1 MPLSHADAKE
11 ALLKNLNKEQ
21 QDAVRHNARRLLVVA
36 GAGSGKT
43 EVMARR
49 VAWWVAVDDVPKD
62 QIIAFTF
69 TEAAAEELKFRIR
82 SWLEKIVDEEIDSTL
97 GGMYIGTIHGFCLKA
112 LRDFAPDEFY
122 MFDVIDDAGRM
133 ALVEQGYNGVLAL
146 RSFKSAAEI
155 EGVAKGKFRSQE
167 LFLRGYDLLNEY
179 GLLDVSLPNL
189 DPPVDVAGDREWCK
203 QASLETKVG
212 SSNLA
217 SAFAVSAGRYYAYLR
232 SRRFLDFS
240 TIQSELKRQLDTDV
254 EFREKFCR
262 SWTRLVVD
270 EVQDI
275 NPVQYHIITRIIG
288 DDGYLTAVGDHR
300 QAIYSFRG
308 GRVELMGQLFIELE
322 SAKDGYI
329 QELPANYRSTPRIIN
344 LSNRWSET
352 INDTAGMSNPAM
364 KHRRETRQDVS
375 ERHVAQLHFDN
386 RSSEAEWIADTITTL
401 VPPDRDNQVGAFQDE
416 FDGSPRGLTFSDI
429 AILVRSGT
437 DIRTYQ
443 DALRSKGIPA
453 VVRGGPDLFSQPEVL
468 LFLSA
473 LAICSGMDE
482 FYWQANSRR
491 SMPGRIQEVLGVG
504 PEADQVIPAAI
515 ERLKLQGL
523 AVPEDACER
532 LMVLCRAIRHRL
544 KSDEPQPEDTN
555 LLNCDAECRR
565 WLKRNKLPRR
575 IFPQTLFHWLLRE
588 VGIHKWSTNQNR
600 AVFESTLFHVGQLSS
615 LVKNIETSGWTP
627 PGSLQWQLI
636 ALLSW
641 GAGAARA
648 SESPLLVSPD
658 AVTIT
663 TIHSAKGLEFAAVFL
678 ADVCARRFPSNFARH
693 IPQVPFDQGA
703 PDYVNPDYLA
713 DNENYDDERRLM
725 YVALTRAERYLF
737 ITASGKQRS
746 RFFVE
751 LSDLVDDVGG
761 VVAEDPL
768 EIIDTFEYHPSE
780 TSRED
785 RLATS
790 FSDIR
795 YFLECPQDFYLR
807 NVMGFT
813 PTIGQEFGY
822 GRGLHNLL
830 RVVHSNPRYWAEL
843 AKDRD
848 LLRAEVQSLVDR
860 GMFYLRYTVGG
871 PLANLQNRAI
881 EGVVEYVKTYVDEL
895 SRLEF
900 EPEKEF
906 ETLISDE
913 NLLISGAIDVV
924 RLDDPPMISIV
935 DFKSGDAEDETGS
948 GLSRELMSLQIGIYG
963 LAARDEL
970 EYDPKHGLI
979 RYIGERDAKRRQV
992 KVDLNDDELARVR
1005 KEIIKTGKH
1014 IRKRKFNKGPTGR
1027 TKKRCRRCDFL
1038 NICSRKEANKER
1050 MKG

>member
-1 MPLSHADAKE
+1 MPLSHVEAKE

-21 QDAVRHNARRLLVVA
+21 EDAVSHKARRLLVVA

-49 VAWWVAVDDVPKD
+49 VAWWIAVDDVPKD

-82 SWLEKIVDEEIDSTL
+82 SWLEQIVDEEMDSTL

-133 ALVEQGYNGVLAL
+133 ALVEQGYYGVLGL
-146 RSFKSAAEI
+146 SSFESAAGG
-155 EGVAKGKFRSQE
+155 EGVAYGKFRSQE
-167 LFLRGYDLLNEY
+167 LFLSGYDLLNEY
-179 GLLDVSLPNL
+179 GLLDVSLPES
-189 DPPVDVAGDREWCK
+189 DPPVDVAGDREWCE
-203 QASLETKVG
+203 QANLRTEVG
-212 SSNLA
+212 NSSLA
-217 SAFAVSAGRYYAYLR
+217 SAFAVSAARYYAYLR
-232 SRRFLDFS
+232 VRRFLDFS
-240 TIQSELKRQLDTDV
+240 TIQSELKRRLGADL
-254 EFREKFCR
+254 EFRENFCR

-275 NPVQYHIITRIIG
+275 NPVQYDIITQIVG
-288 DDGYLTAVGDHR
+288 DEGHLTAVGDHR

-308 GRVELMGQLFIELE
+308 GRVELMGQLFNEFE
-322 SAKDGYI
+322 SVKDGHI
-329 QELPANYRSTPRIIN
+329 QELPANYRSTPRIID

-375 ERHVAQLHFDN
+375 EHHVAQLHFDN
-386 RSSEAEWIADTITTL
+386 RSSEAEWIADTINSL
-401 VPPDRDNQVGAFQDE
+401 VPSDRNNQVGAFQDE
-416 FDGSPRGLTFSDI
+416 LNGSPRGLTFTDI

-443 DALRSKGIPA
+443 DALRNKGIPA

-468 LFLSA
+468 LFLAA
-473 LAICSGMDE
+473 LAICSGIDE
-482 FYWQANSRR
+482 FYWQANGRR
-491 SMPGRIQEVLGVG
+491 SMPSRIQEVLGVG
-504 PEADQVIPAAI
+504 PIADQVIPAAI
-515 ERLKLQGL
+515 EKLRHRGL
-523 AVPEDACER
+523 AVPEGACER
-532 LMVLCRAIRHRL
+532 LMVLCRAVKHRL
-544 KSDEPQPEDTN
+544 ESDETQPEDIN
-555 LLNCDAECRR
+555 LLHCDAECRR
-565 WLKRNKLPRR
+565 WLKRNSRPRR

-588 VGIHKWSTNQNR
+588 AGIYQWSTNQNH
-600 AVFESTLFHVGQLSS
+600 AVFESTMFHVGQLSS
-615 LVKNIETSGWTP
+615 LVKAIETSGWTP
-627 PGSLQWQLI
+627 PDSLRWQLI
-636 ALLSW
+636 ALLNW

-678 ADVCARRFPSNFARH
+678 ADVCARRFPSNFARQ
-693 IPQVPFDQGA
+693 IPKVPFDEGA
-703 PDYVNPDYLA
+703 PDYVNPDHLA
-713 DNENYDDERRLM
+713 DNENYDNERRLM

-737 ITASGKQRS
+737 VTASNNSKS
-746 RFFVE
+746 RFFRE
-751 LSDLVDDVGG
+751 LSKLIDQVGG
-761 VVAEDPL
+761 VVDEGPL
-768 EIIDTFEYHPSE
+768 EIIDTIEYHPSAI
-780 TSRED
+780 SRED
-785 RLATS
+785 RLTTS
-790 FSDIR
+790 FSDMR

-830 RVVHSNPRYWAEL
+830 RVVHSNPRHWAEL
-843 AKDRD
+843 ANNGER
-848 LLRAEVQSLVDR
+848 LRAEVKSLIDR
-860 GMFYLRYTVGG
+860 GMFYLRYTVGD
-871 PLANLQNRAI
+871 PLANLQNRAV

-900 EPEKEF
+900 KPEKEF

-913 NLLISGAIDVV
+913 NLLISGAIDVI

-935 DFKSGDAEDETGS
+935 DFKSGDAEEETGS

-970 EYDPKHGLI
+970 EYDPRHGLI
-979 RYIGERDAKRRQV
+979 RYIGERDTERRQV
-992 KVDLNDDELARVR
+992 DVDLNDDELARVR
-1005 KEIIKTGKH
+1005 EEIICTGRH
-1014 IRKRKFNKGPTGR
+1014 IRNREFNKGPTGR
-1027 TKKRCRRCDFL
+1027 IENRCGHCDFL
-1038 NICSRKEANKER
+1038 NICPREEAEKVR
-1050 MKG
+1050 